1 MSSCLL
7 EKQIL
12 SSVDKNEGD
21 TANEKG
27 RCFFLVEG
35 HIQWLKTEHF
45 IKHQMLA
52 LFSGALFD
60 WARAWGLTSSDSL
73 PLFLSSLSL

>member
-27 RCFFLVEG
+27 RFFFLVEG
-35 HIQWLKTEHF
+35 NIQWLKT
-45 IKHQMLA
+45 
-52 LFSGALFD
+52 
-60 WARAWGLTSSDSL
+60 
-73 PLFLSSLSL
+73 